1 RLTRQRPRLGA
12 DGRVVRR
19 IRRHDGHGAP
29 RAGGRRGF
37 GTRRVACTR
46 GRHAARVVGG
56 GVVDSRTAVPRHS
69 RRAGSHGTRAL
80 RARPTTGQ
88 GGGGMIEDKAKDLG
102 RLIGQ
107 SSEYQAVKRSS
118 DALNEDKDTV
128 TLLQKMEQLRVD
140 AQRMMQRGE
149 RPSEEMERQLDTL
162 LNEVQ
167 GRAAYQRLLVA
178 QENFD
183 KIMGRVND
191 WILEG
196 IERGATSSIITLG

>member
-1 RLTRQRPRLGA
+1 
-12 DGRVVRR
+12 
-19 IRRHDGHGAP
+19 
-29 RAGGRRGF
+29 
-37 GTRRVACTR
+37 
-46 GRHAARVVGG
+46 
-56 GVVDSRTAVPRHS
+56 
-69 RRAGSHGTRAL
+69 
-80 RARPTTGQ
+80 
-88 GGGGMIEDKAKDLG
+88 MIEDKAKDLG

-107 SSEYQAVKRSS
+107 SPEYQAVKRAS
-118 DALNEDKDTV
+118 DTLNDDKDTV

-149 RPSEEMERQLDTL
+149 RPSEEMEHQLDSL
-162 LNEVQ
+162 LSEVQ

-196 IERGATSSIITLG
+196 IEKGATSSIITLG

>member
-1 RLTRQRPRLGA
+1 
-12 DGRVVRR
+12 
-19 IRRHDGHGAP
+19 
-29 RAGGRRGF
+29 
-37 GTRRVACTR
+37 
-46 GRHAARVVGG
+46 
-56 GVVDSRTAVPRHS
+56 
-69 RRAGSHGTRAL
+69 
-80 RARPTTGQ
+80 
-88 GGGGMIEDKAKDLG
+88 MIEDKAKDLG

-107 SSEYQAVKRSS
+107 SSEYQAVKRAS

-128 TLLQKMEQLRVD
+128 ALLQKMEQLRVD

-162 LNEVQ
+162 LGEVQ

-196 IERGATSSIITLG
+196 IEKGATSSIITLG